1 VLDVANGTG
10 AGGVPVALEREGAE
24 GWAQVAA
31 ATTQAN
37 GRADAL
43 VEGEAAAGLYR
54 LTFDMT
60 GYQGLSGAEPPFYPE
75 ITGSFRVDEGGE
87 HYHMPIVVSPY
98 NYSTYRGN

>member
-1 VLDVANGTG
+1 VLALLLFGLCF
-10 AGGVPVALEREGAE
+10 AGLGLSIYPYVVPVEVTL
-24 GWAQVAA
+24 W
-31 ATTQAN
+31 
-37 GRADAL
+37 
-43 VEGEAAAGLYR
+43 EAAAGLYR